1 MLRLLWNSRSSM
13 MAQQEKLDTIS
24 NNISNVNTNGYKKV
38 SANFKDLVYESLD
51 RKGYPVSSDKN
62 GKTILQNGTGI
73 RLSEWTRDTMQ
84 GSLTNTG
91 TSTDLALDGTGYFE
105 VVQKDG
111 SKAYTRA
118 GNFLTDSSGTIV
130 DQNGNRL
137 SIVDEQDN
145 DINKADG
152 PYKFNPNNF
161 QVDSKGTVTMKESN
175 GDIPVG
181 KIKISSVVG
190 NNSMI
195 SVGDNLFMPKQGVT
209 VSESTDYSVMQGFLE
224 LSNVDIATEMTDML
238 MTQRAFQ
245 LSSSTLKTADE
256 MWQMANN
263 LRGK

>member
-13 MAQQEKLDTIS
+13 MAQQEKLDSIS

-62 GKTILQNGTGI
+62 GKTVLQNGTGI
-73 RLSEWTRDTMQ
+73 KLSEWTRETTQ
-84 GSLTNTG
+84 GNLMSTG

-111 SKAYTRA
+111 SKAYTRS
-118 GNFLTDSSGTIV
+118 GSFTTDSRGTIV

-137 SIVDEQDN
+137 SIVDMQGN

-152 PYKFNPNNF
+152 PYKFKPNNF
-161 QVDSKGTVTMKESN
+161 QVDEKGTVTMKDSN
-175 GDIPVG
+175 GDAPIG
-181 KIKISSVVG
+181 KVKILNAVG
-190 NNSMI
+190 NNSMLAA
-195 SVGDNLFMPKQGVT
+195 GDNLFVPKPGVEIL
-209 VSESTDYSVMQGFLE
+209 ESTDYTVMQGFLE
-224 LSNVDIATEMTDML
+224 LSNVDIATEMSEML

-263 LRGK
+263 LRGR

>member
-1 MLRLLWNSRSSM
+1 M
-13 MAQQEKLDTIS
+13 MAQQEKLDSIS

-38 SANFKDLVYESLD
+38 SANFKDLIYESLD

-62 GKTILQNGTGI
+62 GKSVLQNGTGI
-73 RLSEWTRDTMQ
+73 RLSEWTRETTQ
-84 GSLTNTG
+84 GNLMTTG
-91 TSTDLALDGTGYFE
+91 ISTDLALDGKGYFE

-111 SKAYTRA
+111 SNAYTRS
-118 GNFLTDSSGTIV
+118 GSFSTDSRGTIV

-137 SIVDEQDN
+137 SIVDMQGN

-161 QVDSKGTVTMKESN
+161 QVDSKGFVTMKESN
-175 GDIPVG
+175 GDIPIG
-181 KIKISSVVG
+181 KIKISNAVG
-190 NNSMI
+190 DNSLI
-195 SVGDNLFMPKQGVT
+195 TVGDNLFIPKPGVEIK
-209 VSESTDYSVMQGFLE
+209 ESTDYSVMQGFLE

-263 LRGK
+263 LRGR